1 MWYLHVFIS
10 ASLFIIYLESVF
22 YFSGN
27 RFDASSPRQWMQSNF
42 DIETIAAGP
51 PRPPERFGEPCVT
64 SWLCARSAARSLPG
78 GELGSAETG
87 GKDAPSFEAATATRP
102 ACVTD
107 CANSPRHPP
116 ADAPWI
122 MRLIN
127 MP

>member
-1 MWYLHVFIS
+1 MM
-10 ASLFIIYLESVF
+10 AE
-22 YFSGN
+22 
-27 RFDASSPRQWMQSNF
+27 DATPLV
-42 DIETIAAGP
+42 E
-51 PRPPERFGEPCVT
+51 
-64 SWLCARSAARSLPG
+64 ARSAARSLPG

-87 GKDAPSFEAATATRP
+87 GKDAPSFEAATAKRP

-127 MP
+127 MPRLLFKANLFAPLA